1 MDSDMSRIPPA
12 PTELLSDALLPNS
25 CHPRPY
31 PRRDECPPKRE
42 ALRQELGMEVRG
54 TGTPITTAILSMTR
68 TPHPTLESP
77 ALTHA
82 NLNPTLNYT
91 LSWGGSG
98 QALVPT
104 ASLERT
110 FQTWGSKVSQSLSC
124 PP

>member
-1 MDSDMSRIPPA
+1 
-12 PTELLSDALLPNS
+12 
-25 CHPRPY
+25 
-31 PRRDECPPKRE
+31 
-42 ALRQELGMEVRG
+42 MEVRG
-54 TGTPITTAILSMTR
+54 TGTPISTAIPSMTR

-110 FQTWGSKVSQSLSC
+110 FQTWGSKVSQSLS
-124 PP
+124 PPPRP